1 MASHHPIL
9 FPLSAGG
16 LALVALLSAPSAF
29 AVVRQIRKGAP
40 RDNFYEDRDG
50 KSTPEAVAKFSN
62 NIPKIVV
69 LLFSGIGLGTSI
81 AVSVLTAIDARRGLA
96 LESWLVTASWVS
108 AVSNLSSS
116 AQ

>member
-1 MASHHPIL
+1 MASHHPLL

-29 AVVRQIRKGAP
+29 AAVRQIRKGAP

-50 KSTPEAVAKFSN
+50 KSTPEAVASFSN
-62 NIPKIVV
+62 RIPKAVV
-69 LLFSGIGLGTSI
+69 LFFSLVGLGTSI
-81 AVSVLTAIDARRGLA
+81 TISVFTAIDARRGLT

-108 AVSNLSSS
+108 TA
-116 AQ
+116 